1 MSRLLVECPEN
12 VNPILSTM
20 LLVRLSTQE
29 GTPATEVYWVILESE
44 KKKHRLLEC
53 DPTNP
58 SIICVFY
65 ASSPR
70 EEIYEPCTM
79 PFLKVKF
86 LRLGPLSR
94 IMIQKALSII
104 PMLWMLWLTLFPS
117 KTISLIPDNLQW
129 VYISHSHMQVWKDVF
144 LFFLTESNVACK
156 YLFPP
161 GRQKLN
167 PVISV
172 IHFLLDKNC
181 MFLCLL
187 NQSRNSLPF
196 FLEVT

>member
-144 LFFLTESNVACK
+144 LFFFNW
-156 YLFPP
+156 
-161 GRQKLN
+161 
-167 PVISV
+167 I
-172 IHFLLDKNC
+172 
-181 MFLCLL
+181 
-187 NQSRNSLPF
+187 
-196 FLEVT
+196 